1 MVAHLPHKQ
10 EAVGPSPTSVTR
22 VALPEN
28 KCRGERQRGS
38 GEGEKVEITPGGDAA
53 RGVVSPDAL
62 RV

>member
-1 MVAHLPHKQ
+1 MGSTPI
-10 EAVGPSPTSVTR
+10 EATR

-38 GEGEKVEITPGGDAA
+38 GEGEKVEALPGFDSRRW
-53 RGVVSPDAL
+53 RGGAVSENHDAL